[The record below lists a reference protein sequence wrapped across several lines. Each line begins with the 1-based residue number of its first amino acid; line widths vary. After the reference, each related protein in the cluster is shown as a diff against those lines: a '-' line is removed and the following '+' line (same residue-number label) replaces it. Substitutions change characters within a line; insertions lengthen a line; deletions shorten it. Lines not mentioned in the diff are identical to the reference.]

1 MILDTIDVTRLNDA
15 DWSSLID
22 RSTGIVK
29 SYHDEETGMDVTL
42 HKYPQTR
49 NDDAMVFVSHAL
61 SASFEGTPIFMVQL
75 ESLDLRLMSS
85 ALGQSLK
92 SIMLEYNTRSYLTPA
107 RTLLYGNGDRED
119 LGVYLGEKDDESI
132 FRFMEDLLS
141 DSCVSEDDTDYSKWL
156 YTEDD
161 EDDDDIVY
169 GVGDDDDEDF
179 E

>member
-1 MILDTIDVTRLNDA
+1 MILDTIDITRLDKA

-29 SYHDEETGMDVTL
+29 SYHDDETGMDVTL
-42 HKYPQTR
+42 HKYPQTG

-92 SIMLEYNTRSYLTPA
+92 SIMAEYNTKSYLTPA

-119 LGVYLGEKDDESI
+119 LGVYLGAKDDESI
-132 FRFMEDLLS
+132 FRFMEDILS

-156 YTEDD
+156 YDED
-161 EDDDDIVY
+161 EDDDGDIVY
-169 GVGDDDDEDF
+169 GVGDEENDDLE
-179 E
+179 

>member
-1 MILDTIDVTRLNDA
+1 MILDTIDITRLDNA

-22 RSTGIVK
+22 RSTGIVR

-42 HKYPQTR
+42 HKFPQTA

-61 SASFEGTPIFMVQL
+61 SASLDGTPIFMVQL

-92 SIMLEYNTRSYLTPA
+92 SVMAEYNTRSYLTPA

-132 FRFMEDLLS
+132 FHFMEDILS
-141 DSCVSEDDTDYSKWL
+141 DSCVGEDDTDYSKWL
-156 YTEDD
+156 YDEDEEDD
-161 EDDDDIVY
+161 GEIVY
-169 GVGDDDDEDF
+169 GVGDEEDDE
-179 E
+179 